1 MNSPVPP
8 DQSDRITPSAL
19 AEPDEERIGETPA
32 DALTGSLL
40 NSRQRWRDLLTLAAD
55 FAFETD
61 AWGRFVLVAPDPA
74 LGWPTRTLLGQ
85 PAELLLAGTDGVTG
99 TNPFRPTAE
108 MRGRRAWLKR
118 RDGTPVCFSFAAAP
132 LLDGEGHIIGARGA
146 GHDMSEQEG
155 WDAAVATALRRGE
168 VMDDILLKVRKEV
181 LAPRMMEAALLALA
195 AAVGAEGAAVV
206 DLVGDGVAPLVRHQS
221 QELPPSVLRAGLLM
235 LEQAPGEVM
244 TTTGEDGEL
253 VLACPG
259 EVGFGEHDGLL
270 LWRAAGGRVW
280 DADDRALA
288 RSAIG
293 LVRMILDHEAMQ
305 REMARQARSD
315 PLTELLN
322 RRAFFEEIPRRI
334 ERLERDE
341 LPGTLIFLDLD
352 NFKALNDKQ
361 GHDNGDE
368 ALCLVANL
376 LRESVRPADLA
387 ARLGG
392 DEFALWLDGTDEL
405 AAAERADALCQ
416 EVPRVLAQ
424 FSDGGSPALTASV
437 GLATRWPGDS
447 DDIDLLLQRAD
458 QAMYEAKRSD
468 QHHWRVAAR
477 QP

>member
-1 MNSPVPP
+1 MKSAVAP
-8 DQSDRITPSAL
+8 DPNDRISLPDASDANAVPAVAAPGAL
-19 AEPDEERIGETPA
+19 I
-32 DALTGSLL
+32 GSLL
-40 NSRQRWRDLLTLAAD
+40 DSRQRWRDLLTLGAD

-61 AWGRFVLVAPDPA
+61 AWGRFVLIVPDPA
-74 LGWPTRTLLGQ
+74 LGWPIKTLMGQ
-85 PAELLLAGTDGVTG
+85 PAELLLAGTDGVAG
-99 TNPFRPTAE
+99 GNPFRPTAE
-108 MRGRRAWLKR
+108 IHGRRAWLKR
-118 RDGTPVCFSFAAAP
+118 PDGTPVCFYFAAAP

-155 WDAAVATALRRGE
+155 WDATVATALRRGE
-168 VMDDILLKVRKEV
+168 VVDEILLRVRKEV
-181 LAPRMMEAALLALA
+181 LAPRMMQAALHALV
-195 AAVGAEGAAVV
+195 AAVGAEGAAVI
-206 DLVGDGVAPLVRHQS
+206 DLVGDGVAPLVRHAS
-221 QELPPSVLRAGLLM
+221 HEPPTAVLRASLSI
-235 LEQAPGEVM
+235 LEQAPTEV
-244 TTTGEDGEL
+244 TTVMGQDGRS

-259 EVGFGEHDGLL
+259 EVRFGEHDGLV
-270 LWRAAGGRVW
+270 LWRMPGGRAW
-280 DADDRALA
+280 DADDHALA

-322 RRAFFEEIPRRI
+322 RRAFLEEIPRRI
-334 ERLERDE
+334 ERLEHDE

-352 NFKALNDKQ
+352 NFKALNDEQ
-361 GHDNGDE
+361 GHDIGDE

-376 LRESVRPADLA
+376 LRDSVRAADLA

-416 EVPRVLAQ
+416 DVPRVLAQ
-424 FSDGGSPALTASV
+424 FTDGRSPPPTASV
-437 GLATRWPGDS
+437 GVATRWPGDS

-458 QAMYEAKRSD
+458 QAMYTAKRSGRN
-468 QHHWRVAAR
+468 HWSVAAR